1 MSVDMQVTGKHLEIT
16 KEIVDYV
23 HRRFEKL
30 SRHLSNIQE
39 SKIEIMREMTKS
51 PKDRYAV
58 QVTLN
63 SRGTLLRGE
72 VRAADLFEAIDN
84 ASKVMDRQ
92 IERYKGRL
100 SDKNK
105 APHTSQPP
113 QQTVVPTPL
122 PPAGKVVKSK
132 RFEVKPMTANEA
144 LEQMELLGHDFFLF
158 FDENRGQINLIYRRK
173 DGNYGLIEPELA

>member
-1 MSVDMQVTGKHLEIT
+1 MEMQVTGKHLELSQ
-16 KEIVDYV
+16 EILSYV
-23 HRRFEKL
+23 ERRFDKL
-30 SRHLSNIQE
+30 NRHLPNIQE
-39 SKIEIMREMTKS
+39 SKVEIIREMTKS
-51 PKDRYAV
+51 PQHRYAV

-84 ASKVMDRQ
+84 AAKVMDRQ

-100 SDKNK
+100 YDKNK
-105 APHTSQPP
+105 GLHHNQPP
-113 QQTVVPTPL
+113 QEAIATPPPPT
-122 PPAGKVVKSK
+122 GKIVKSK
-132 RFEVKPMTANEA
+132 RFPIKPMTMDEA

-158 FDENRGQINLIYRRK
+158 FDPNRGQINLLYRRK